1 MSGLLIGLVCGAG
14 ELFLLTQVT
23 KAVSAGQSLKTLAI
37 VFAKILLF
45 AAALVPVALFFPRE
59 LIWCG
64 IGISSVLVV
73 GAVVVNVLMRKN
85 GKGGR

>member
-45 AAALVPVALFFPRE
+45 ASALVPVALFFPRE

-73 GAVVVNVLMRKN
+73 GAVVINVLMRKN

>member
-73 GAVVVNVLMRKN
+73 GAVVINVLMRRN
-85 GKGGR
+85 GKGDR